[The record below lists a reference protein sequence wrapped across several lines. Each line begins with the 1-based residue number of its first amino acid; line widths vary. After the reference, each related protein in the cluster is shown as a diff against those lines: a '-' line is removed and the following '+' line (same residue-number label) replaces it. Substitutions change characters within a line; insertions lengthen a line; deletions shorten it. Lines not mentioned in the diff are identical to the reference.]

1 MPLKSTYENMR
12 KEKRRRANGLMKR
25 WAYFTL
31 EGADDLGYP
40 HQSPEQERV
49 KGIDC
54 MRVANEKKTPED
66 ILTEGVIESLDKQRQ
81 ELARLCWRKQC
92 SYSEIAV
99 KLQLKDKLNRVS
111 KYRARAQ
118 VKAILDMVADKVLM

>member
-1 MPLKSTYENMR
+1 MRLKNTYENTR
-12 KEKRRRANGLMKR
+12 DEKRRRANGLMKR

-49 KGIDC
+49 RGIDC
-54 MRVANEKKTPED
+54 MRVADEKKTPED
-66 ILTEGVIESLDKQRQ
+66 ILTQTIIESLNKQKQDVCRLRWREQRSYAAIARQ
-81 ELARLCWRKQC
+81 
-92 SYSEIAV
+92 
-99 KLQLKDKLNRVS
+99 LQIKDKLGRVCR
-111 KYRARAQ
+111 YRAHTQ